1 MRKGRYGSQK
11 GLLLPYDVLL
21 IRMIIL
27 VLGYRHLHYVLNYS
41 DESTLIATT
50 NNENEVKKADL
61 HDKSGSFQG
70 LYVNFS
76 TF

>member
-50 NNENEVKKADL
+50 NNENEV
-61 HDKSGSFQG
+61 
-70 LYVNFS
+70 
-76 TF
+76 